1 MSTTQRGTSRDRDK
15 PSDDRALTDRQQR
28 FVDEYLI
35 DLNATKA
42 AERAG
47 YSAKTAQ
54 EQSSRLLSKP
64 HVQAAIAEAKARRA
78 ARVEID
84 QDRIVREL
92 WNVLTAD
99 ANGLIEYRR
108 TCCRYCYGEGFRFQ
122 RTAGEMERAKVEHRA
137 FVLKAKQDGIKLT
150 VEEQTFDHQGGIGFD
165 PRKEPVEECPEC
177 FGEGEGDVFV
187 KDTRNLSPEL
197 RSLYAGVKRTKE
209 GIEVKMHDKQGFVQL
224 LMRHAGML
232 NDKLKLQGDPEN
244 PLKLLLQQ
252 VQGSAL
258 KPTAQPGD
266 DDE

>member
-1 MSTTQRGTSRDRDK
+1 MSQERDNPAADQ
-15 PSDDRALTDRQQR
+15 PLTDKQQA
-28 FVDEYLI
+28 FVDEYLV

-42 AERAG
+42 AIRAG
-47 YSAKTAQ
+47 YSPKTAQ
-54 EQSSRLLSKP
+54 EQSSRMLSKP
-64 HVQAAIAEAKARRA
+64 HVQKAIAEAKARRA
-78 ARVEID
+78 ERTEID

-108 TCCRYCYGEGFRFQ
+108 TCCRYCYGKDHRFQ
-122 RTAGEMERAKVEHRA
+122 RTAGEMERAKIEHRA
-137 FVLKAKQDGIKLT
+137 FVLKCKQEGVKLT
-150 VEEQTFDHQGGIGFD
+150 VAEQTFDEQGGIGYD
-165 PRKEPVEECPEC
+165 PRKPPVEECPEC
-177 FGEGEGDVFV
+177 FGEGYGDVFV

-197 RSLYAGVKRTKE
+197 RSLYAGVKRTKD

-232 NDKLKLQGDPEN
+232 NDKLKLQGDKEN
-244 PLKLLLQQ
+244 PLNLLLQQ

-258 KPTAQPGD
+258 KPTANPAD